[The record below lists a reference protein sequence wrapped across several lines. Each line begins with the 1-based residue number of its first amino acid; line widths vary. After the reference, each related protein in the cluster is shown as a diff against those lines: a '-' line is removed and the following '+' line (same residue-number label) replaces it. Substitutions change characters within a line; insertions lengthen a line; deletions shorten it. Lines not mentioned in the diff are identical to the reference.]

1 MVICCLPVASAC
13 CSYAQVQGT
22 RQDDIASRTSW
33 LLKTVKAP
41 DPRPAISKLPGDKQ
55 FADAIKKLEFAR
67 HKGCTQLGYRTLATN
82 GPDYYMAGNDS
93 PCAVAGEIVPVGGL
107 QKPAYKTLRTRA
119 GVLSIEL
126 HAGTEGKESYDLAIM
141 NDATFH
147 PMGREDAVPG
157 MRTLLFGEP
166 LEATLNR
173 LPFVATKYGKTR
185 IYSLDQR
192 RKMSPSERNAVRSPS
207 DAPGIL
213 DDGAVRVVTDANG
226 ARIIKIEW
234 LFPGSGS
241 LVQEVISPSGYRL
254 IQSRHLPSRIT
265 RVTFARNGRTTE
277 TKTYTLK
284 AATFGRQV
292 SEKLFTEPYTN
303 ETEVTDVRFGSPAV
317 TYHCKGAFV
326 ADEKV
331 KDVYLKEKGKQD
343 AYNRYQAREKMLR
356 VLQLV
361 ATLAVTGGLVALI
374 VVLRRRWRM

>member
-1 MVICCLPVASAC
+1 V
-13 CSYAQVQGT
+13 
-22 RQDDIASRTSW
+22 
-33 LLKTVKAP
+33 
-41 DPRPAISKLPGDKQ
+41 
-55 FADAIKKLEFAR
+55 
-67 HKGCTQLGYRTLATN
+67 
-82 GPDYYMAGNDS
+82 
-93 PCAVAGEIVPVGGL
+93 L
-107 QKPAYKTLRTRA
+107 QKPVYKKLRTSA

-126 HAGTEGKESYDLAIM
+126 RAGTGGKESYDFAIM
-141 NDATFH
+141 DDPTFH
-147 PMGREDAVPG
+147 PMEREDAVPR
-157 MRTLLFGEP
+157 MRTLLFDEP

-173 LPFVATKYGKTR
+173 LPFVATKDGKTR
-185 IYSLDQR
+185 TYTADQK
-192 RKMSPSERNAVRSPS
+192 RKMPPSRSAVHLPS
-207 DAPGIL
+207 DALGIL

-303 ETEVTDVRFGSPAV
+303 ETEVTDFRFGDPEV
-317 TYHCKGAFV
+317 MYHCKGGFV
-326 ADEKV
+326 AEEKV
-331 KDVYLKEKGKQD
+331 KALYLKEKGKQD
-343 AYNRYQAREKMLR
+343 AYKRHQAREKMLR